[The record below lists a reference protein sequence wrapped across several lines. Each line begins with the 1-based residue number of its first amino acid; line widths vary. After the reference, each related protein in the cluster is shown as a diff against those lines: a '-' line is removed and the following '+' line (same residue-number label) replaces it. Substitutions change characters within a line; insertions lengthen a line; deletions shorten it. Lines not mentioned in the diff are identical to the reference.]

1 MGTFSVGAKDAR
13 KGGMIL
19 CSEPK
24 SFHSSRLRIRWKKAG
39 YEAEN
44 LHANV
49 LSLPRTG
56 VWKWGTGKK
65 ETRPRR
71 ERCVREEYP
80 PFGFPRAQFL
90 KTAVQQKG
98 AVLRPGYSD
107 TRPSWPEYGLLF
119 YLNLSKSARACQIR
133 SLQDLFEP
141 YIARAFFS
149 CFLTTEVQGATS
161 KSLVFLLFQ
170 RIFWSFIRLFYT
182 VPTKFLENKSFV
194 VVFPVPETSMISFR
208 TPACYNGPLQLG
220 SFMSVLQCDIDKI
233 INKLFRLCI
242 PFSTA

>member
-1 MGTFSVGAKDAR
+1 MQRTLGRVGWSFARNQNRSIALAYESAGKRLGTRQKTYTPMYLACLALVFENEGREKRKLDA
-13 KGGMIL
+13 G
-19 CSEPK
+19 
-24 SFHSSRLRIRWKKAG
+24 
-39 YEAEN
+39 
-44 LHANV
+44 
-49 LSLPRTG
+49 
-56 VWKWGTGKK
+56 
-65 ETRPRR
+65 R

-107 TRPSWPEYGLLF
+107 TRPSRPEYGLLF

-141 YIARAFFS
+141 YIARAFFN

-170 RIFWSFIRLFYT
+170 RIFWSFIRLFALHCSY
-182 VPTKFLENKSFV
+182 K
-194 VVFPVPETSMISFR
+194 ISWKQTFR
-208 TPACYNGPLQLG
+208 RRFSCPWDFN
-220 SFMSVLQCDIDKI
+220 DI
-233 INKLFRLCI
+233 L
-242 PFSTA
+242 